1 MRKESKP
8 YPRELETVF
17 EKIKYQVILLHSR
30 WIIYRQLYG
39 TSKERIELLNVSA
52 LEFFWI
58 IQDVLWDEIL
68 LNICRLADPIQS
80 GRDKKSKKNL
90 CLEMLCQIIKGLLQ
104 EDLYS
109 DLCNSLSRFRE
120 KCDALKKY
128 RNKRIAH
135 LDLKAFL
142 NEKSK
147 CLPGISRAM
156 IEDVLKELRFF
167 MNLIDGFYK
176 DSETAYEH
184 CIMTGDGEFLI
195 TALKQALRY
204 EELWRSGKV
213 DIMDLQ
219 NSRYYKA

>member
-1 MRKESKP
+1 MDNTRCSLGRDSSK
-8 YPRELETVF
+8 
-17 EKIKYQVILLHSR
+17 
-30 WIIYRQLYG
+30 
-39 TSKERIELLNVSA
+39 
-52 LEFFWI
+52 
-58 IQDVLWDEIL
+58 
-68 LNICRLADPIQS
+68 CRLADPIQS

-120 KCDALKKY
+120 KCEALKKH

-147 CLPGISRAM
+147 YLPRISRAM
-156 IEDVLKELRFF
+156 IEDVLKELRLF

>member
-1 MRKESKP
+1 LRKENKR

-17 EKIKYQVILLHSR
+17 EKIKYQVILLHDR

-39 TSKERIELLNVSA
+39 TSKERIELLNESA
-52 LEFFWI
+52 PEFFWI
-58 IQDVLWDEIL
+58 IQDVLWDEIP

-90 CLEMLCQIIKGLLQ
+90 CLEILCQITKELRQ
-104 EDLYS
+104 EDLYI

-120 KCDALKKY
+120 NCETLKKH

-147 CLPGISRAM
+147 YLPGISRAM
-156 IEDVLKELRFF
+156 IEDALKELRFF
-167 MNLIDGFYK
+167 MNLIDGFYE
-176 DSETAYEH
+176 DSETAYDH
-184 CIMTGDGEFLI
+184 CVMTGDGEFLI

-204 EELWRSGKV
+204 EELWKAGKIAIV
-213 DIMDLQ
+213 DLQ
-219 NSRYYKA
+219 NSRFYKA

>member
-1 MRKESKP
+1 LDNTRCSLGRDSSK
-8 YPRELETVF
+8 
-17 EKIKYQVILLHSR
+17 
-30 WIIYRQLYG
+30 
-39 TSKERIELLNVSA
+39 
-52 LEFFWI
+52 
-58 IQDVLWDEIL
+58 
-68 LNICRLADPIQS
+68 CRLADPIQS

-120 KCDALKKY
+120 KCEALKKH

-142 NEKSK
+142 NE
-147 CLPGISRAM
+147 
-156 IEDVLKELRFF
+156 DVLKELRLF